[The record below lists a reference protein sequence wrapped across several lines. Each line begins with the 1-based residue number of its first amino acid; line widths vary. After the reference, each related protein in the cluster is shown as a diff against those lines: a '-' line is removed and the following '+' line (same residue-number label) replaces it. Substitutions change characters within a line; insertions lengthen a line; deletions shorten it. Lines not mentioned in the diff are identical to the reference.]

1 MTKKAIV
8 WIREDLRIENNPA
21 LSYASQNHEIVSA
34 LYIYNNKYFDKKREA
49 QKWWLSKSL
58 DCFKNDLAKF
68 NISLEILSGD
78 EIEIFTKIKKKNDI
92 TVYWSKVYEP
102 AVITNGKKIRDLFI
116 KNKIDYKYFKGNIL
130 IEFQDVTKDDGTPF
144 KVFTPFWKK
153 AEQRYLEKVPSKIA
167 KIKKL
172 NKAFFLMGSSINPK
186 NILPKKN
193 WYKKFEKYWDPS
205 EDEAKKYLKKLIEDK
220 IINYSDTRDFPS
232 IDGTSKISPFLKH
245 GQIHV
250 ETIWNK
256 CQETKVKGKGYRK
269 YINELGWR
277 EFSHSLINYFPEML
291 KGNLRKQFD
300 NFPWVKNQ
308 KYLKLWKQGMTG
320 YPLVDAGMRELY
332 ETGWMHN
339 RIRMV
344 VGSFLVKNL
353 LLHWHHG
360 EKWFWD
366 CLVDADLA
374 SNSAS
379 WQWIAGCG
387 ADAAPYFRIFN
398 PVTQGQ
404 RFDPEGEYI
413 RKYIPEIKE
422 LPNKYLFSPWVAP
435 QEVLDKAGVL
445 IGKDYPSPI
454 IDLKLSRNLAL
465 EAFKSLASKNI

>member
-8 WIREDLRIENNPA
+8 WIREDLGIENNSA

-34 LYIYNNKYFDKKREA
+34 LYIYNDKYFDKKREA

-58 DCFKNDLAKF
+58 ESLKKDLSGF

-78 EIEIFTKIKKKNDI
+78 EIDLLSKIKEKDDV
-92 TVYWSKVYEP
+92 TVYWNKVYEP
-102 AVITNGKKIRDLFI
+102 TVIETGKKIRDLFI
-116 KNKIDYKYFKGNIL
+116 KNKISYKYFKGNIL

-144 KVFTPFWKK
+144 KVFTPFWKN
-153 AEQRYLEKVPSKIA
+153 AEQKYLDKIPSKIF
-167 KIKKL
+167 KVKKL
-172 NKAFFLMGSSINPK
+172 NKEKRFMNKSIDPK
-186 NILPKKN
+186 EILPKKN

-205 EDEAKKYLKKLIEDK
+205 ELEAKKYLKILIKDKLA
-220 IINYSDTRDFPS
+220 NYGDTRDFPS

-256 CQETKVKGKGYRK
+256 CQEVEVKGKGYRK

-291 KGNLRKQFD
+291 KGNLRKEFN

-308 KYLKLWKQGMTG
+308 KNLKLWKQGLTG

-339 RIRMV
+339 RVRMV
-344 VGSFLVKNL
+344 VGSFLVKHL
-353 LLHWHHG
+353 RIHWEEG
-360 EKWFWD
+360 EKHFRN
-366 CLVDADLA
+366 CLMDFNEANNVAQ
-374 SNSAS
+374 
-379 WQWIAGCG
+379 WQWVAGCG

-398 PVTQGQ
+398 PILQGEK
-404 RFDPEGEYI
+404 FDKKGIYTKKWVPELKNIPNEYLYKPWELEK
-413 RKYIPEIKE
+413 KYQEE
-422 LPNKYLFSPWVAP
+422 LKIV
-435 QEVLDKAGVL
+435 
-445 IGKDYPSPI
+445 IGKDYPEPI
-454 IDLKLSRNLAL
+454 VDHAKARNAAL
-465 EAFKSLASKNI
+465 EAFQSIKK